1 MKFRLPIGRLPHRW
15 ALALALAGATTAVLV
30 ITAYAATRG
39 NPPATSKQAK
49 LHQIAAQA
57 TAAANSWHGPK
68 HPATPPASCPVQ
80 GVQSNINVDVLPGDP
95 DHITNVA
102 TIAPAPGRPFVY
114 QVYAGSAAGN
124 AQQGILIVMRRDM
137 DPCAP
142 TAQGSTFTRFAT
154 PYQRGAVTLTAI
166 SGDTVSF
173 TTAAGGSG
181 HFNYITGQFS

>member
-1 MKFRLPIGRLPHRW
+1 MRPFGRFGRSPHRW
-15 ALALALAGATTAVLV
+15 IIAAALVAIVSVALVMTVLAASKGAPG
-30 ITAYAATRG
+30 AA
-39 NPPATSKQAK
+39 KQAK

-57 TAAANSWHGPK
+57 TAAANSWHAPK